1 VFGFAYVAMA
11 LCHRATPFASRDNS
25 WNDWLGVMLSG
36 PTLYMLATRHT
47 LLPFEQKP
55 LHAAA
60 WNILGFGLPFFIAL
74 HWEYAEK
81 ITGASFSLTADHLS
95 HLSTASKVAIVVG
108 LTIAVAITA
117 LCIRKAY
124 RLKILAPYLGSF
136 AALVV
141 TLIIITLALG
151 PRYHVHI
158 HHYFLT
164 LCLVPFVRFRHPI
177 CLVTQ
182 AMLLGAY
189 VEGASRWGLSP
200 IWILSR

>member
-1 VFGFAYVAMA
+1 
-11 LCHRATPFASRDNS
+11 
-25 WNDWLGVMLSG
+25 MLSG